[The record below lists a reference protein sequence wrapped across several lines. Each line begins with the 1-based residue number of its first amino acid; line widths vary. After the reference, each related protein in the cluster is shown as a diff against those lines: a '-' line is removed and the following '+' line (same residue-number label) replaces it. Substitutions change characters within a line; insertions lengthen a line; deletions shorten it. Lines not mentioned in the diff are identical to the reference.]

1 VVGVRGRQAARGV
14 RKSGPSGRP
23 GRQDEVEEADV
34 LAEPDDPPE
43 DDPPDDPPDDDPLE
57 EEVDELDELVEA
69 GAGSTLL
76 EVDRES
82 VR

>member
-1 VVGVRGRQAARGV
+1 
-14 RKSGPSGRP
+14 
-23 GRQDEVEEADV
+23 VEEADV